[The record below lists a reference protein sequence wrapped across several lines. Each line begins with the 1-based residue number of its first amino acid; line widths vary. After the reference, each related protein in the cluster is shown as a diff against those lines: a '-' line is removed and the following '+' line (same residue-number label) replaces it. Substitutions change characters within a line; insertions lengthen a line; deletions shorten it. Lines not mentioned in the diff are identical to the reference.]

1 MKLLAFGT
9 LWIACSVFAQD
20 RPVEITGPGG
30 QAMHAT
36 TPPVDRVKQLSKRF
50 PPELIV
56 PIAPAGTAT
65 LLRRYC
71 VYPLLDTKSLSIKP
85 CWKDSRKLRLVA
97 PLENIVPPTKPA
109 TPPDKIR

>member
-1 MKLLAFGT
+1 MNKLVALLYIAFANAQLPGQT
-9 LWIACSVFAQD
+9 LSPGEATA
-20 RPVEITGPGG
+20 PV
-30 QAMHAT
+30 T
-36 TPPVDRVKQLSKRF
+36 TPLVDRVEQLSKRF

-85 CWKDSRKLRLVA
+85 CRKDSRKLRLVA